1 MHVVIAGGGIGGLTA
16 ALCLHRAGIEV
27 TVYEAVEELRA
38 LGLGINLQAGAVRV
52 LSELG
57 LEPELAARAIETRE
71 LIYMNRFGQEIWR
84 DPRGRHAGLPW
95 PQFSV
100 HRGEL
105 QLVLLQAVTERL
117 GAARVKTGHRLLE
130 FSQDD
135 NKVHAHFVDPNGNFL
150 PAVEADVLVGADGIH
165 STVRGTFHP
174 NEGPPKWNGVIMW
187 RGITVAE
194 PFLSGASMVWAGHS
208 AQKFVC
214 YPIGKAHAAQGLSQ
228 INWIAD
234 LKVDNPEMLKRED
247 WNRPG
252 KLEDFLPRY
261 ENWRFPFLDVPA
273 IIRGASA
280 IHEFPMV
287 DRDPLPA
294 WSHGRVSLLGDA
306 AHPMYPIG
314 SNGASQSVFDAE
326 ALAEELVKGD
336 PVAAL
341 KRYEQRRLPVCAR
354 IVESNRRQGIDVM
367 LDIVHQRAPHGFDDL
382 EKVLP
387 RAELDG
393 IVAGYKQIALQDR
406 DTLLQLAAKRTGT
419 A

>member
-1 MHVVIAGGGIGGLTA
+1 MRVIIAGGGIGGLTA
-16 ALCLHRAGIEV
+16 ALCLHRAGIDV
-27 TVYEAVEELRA
+27 TVYEAVSELRA

-52 LSELG
+52 LSDLG
-57 LEPELAARAIETRE
+57 LEPALAARAIETRE

-84 DPRGRHAGLPW
+84 DPRGRFAGLPW

-105 QLVLLQAVTERL
+105 QLILLQAAIARL
-117 GAARVKTGHRLLE
+117 GRHRIRTGRRLLG
-130 FSQDD
+130 FTQDEGA
-135 NKVHAHFVDPNGNFL
+135 VRARFVDANANP
-150 PAVEADVLVGADGIH
+150 VETVTADVLIGADGIH
-165 STVRGTFHP
+165 STVRGVFHP
-174 NEGPPKWNGVIMW
+174 NEGPPKWNGIIMW
-187 RGITVAE
+187 RGLTVAQ
-194 PFLSGASMVWAGHS
+194 PFLSGASMIWAGHS
-208 AQKFVC
+208 GQKFVC
-214 YPIGKAHAAQGLSQ
+214 YPIGKAHADQGLALL
-228 INWIAD
+228 NWVCD

-247 WNRPG
+247 WNRRGNPA
-252 KLEDFLPRY
+252 DFLPRY
-261 ENWRFPFLDVPA
+261 RDWRFPFLDVPA

-326 ALAEELVKGD
+326 ALVEELAQGD

-341 KRYEQRRLPVCAR
+341 KRYERRRLPVCAR

-367 LDIVHQRAPHGFDDL
+367 LDIVHQRTPNGFTNL

-387 RAELDG
+387 AAELEG
-393 IVAGYKQIALQDR
+393 IVAEYKRIALQDR
-406 DTLLQLAAKRTGT
+406 DTLLGLAAKARV
-419 A
+419 